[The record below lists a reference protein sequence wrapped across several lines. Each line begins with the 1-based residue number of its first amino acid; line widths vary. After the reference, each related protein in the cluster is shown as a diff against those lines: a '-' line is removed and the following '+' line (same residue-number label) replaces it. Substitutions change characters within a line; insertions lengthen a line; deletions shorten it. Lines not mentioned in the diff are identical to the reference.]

1 MSESRALLIDVI
13 RIVAC
18 ALIILGHIANF
29 SRLGGLRIGFDS
41 ETNYI
46 HAGNIG
52 VSLFFI
58 LSGMSLQYRYPNG
71 VSRLRLFYFRRVM
84 RIYPILL
91 LSLVM
96 APFIVGFDKIPT
108 NFPVLALTLTGTC
121 AFVGAWG
128 CELVETSWF
137 VGVIMSLYLVY
148 PYLAR
153 WLTPRPL
160 LGLSIIFCISAVTW
174 LMFLEVAAISL
185 RFPNF
190 LYWFPPSRVFE
201 FALGI
206 VLGMKGTF
214 QRWEPLFFPMAK
226 SSITYLS
233 NLTFPAFLIHYPL
246 LVLIVPFSKF
256 GGKLFAVAMYLTVT
270 IVLSHVLLVADRVFQ
285 ARIKH
290 WRPRWVYMD

>member
-18 ALIILGHIANF
+18 ALIILGHIANL

-71 VSRLRLFYFRRVM
+71 VSNLRVFYFRRII

-108 NFPVLALTLTGTC
+108 NVPFLALTLTGTC

-128 CELVETSWF
+128 CGLVETSWF
-137 VGVIMSLYLVY
+137 VGVIMSFYLVY
-148 PYLAR
+148 PYLAS

-174 LMFLEVAAISL
+174 LMFLEVTAISH
-185 RFPNF
+185 RFPDF
-190 LYWFPPSRVFE
+190 LFWFPLSRVFE

-206 VLGMKGTF
+206 VLGMKKETF
-214 QRWEPLFFPMAK
+214 QRWEPLYLPIAK
-226 SSITYLS
+226 RSITYLS
-233 NLTFPAFLIHYPL
+233 NMTFSAFLIHYPL

-256 GGKLFAVAMYLTVT
+256 GGKIFAVLMYLTVT
-270 IVLSHVLLVADRVFQ
+270 VLLSHALLVADRVFQ
-285 ARIKH
+285 EGIKH
-290 WRPRWVYMD
+290 WRPTLANG

>member
-1 MSESRALLIDVI
+1 
-13 RIVAC
+13 
-18 ALIILGHIANF
+18 
-29 SRLGGLRIGFDS
+29 
-41 ETNYI
+41 
-46 HAGNIG
+46 
-52 VSLFFI
+52 
-58 LSGMSLQYRYPNG
+58 
-71 VSRLRLFYFRRVM
+71 M